1 VFLGFDIGSSG
12 VKAILLDPERGVV
25 ASATEEVALHS
36 PAAGWAE
43 ADTAE
48 WWDAVTTVV
57 PQLLDAA
64 GVGENAIEG
73 VGAAGM
79 VPAVVPL
86 DAADAPL
93 RRAILQNDA
102 RATAEV
108 ARLRAELADADLLA
122 RTGSVLSQQSVAPTL
137 VWLREHEPEVFAAT
151 ASLAGSYDWLARRLG
166 AEPHLERNWAIES
179 GLFELGGATDAVAS
193 DVLAAAELDPVLLP
207 PVRDPGEAVG
217 EVSSEAAAAT
227 GLRPGTPIF
236 VGLADH
242 VSSAYGAGLLE
253 PGDVLVKLGGA
264 GDILLTAAEPLVD
277 GRLYLDK
284 HPVESLWL
292 PNGCMATSGSLVR
305 WLQRLAGGSPLA
317 ELDREAERIAAGA
330 EGVVC
335 LPYFL
340 GEKSP
345 LHDPDQRGAFV
356 GLNLS
361 HGMPHLYRAALEAV
375 AFGFR
380 HHFEVF
386 ADLGVEIRDVRVT
399 NGGSRSTLWK
409 SIIADVLGRPL
420 VPITDHPGAALGA
433 AMAAAVGTGAAPWTA
448 IAGLVRTGDPIEP
461 RGENLARYDSLYE
474 IYRGLE
480 PALRPFAHRLAGA
493 PSDLR
498 GHIWPLRSDT
508 SDSEVVA

>member
-1 VFLGFDIGSSG
+1 MFLGFDIGSSG
-12 VKAILLDPERGVV
+12 VKAILLDLERGVV
-25 ASATEEVALHS
+25 ASATQEVSLHS

-48 WWDAVTTVV
+48 WWGAVTTLV
-57 PQLLDAA
+57 PELLDAA
-64 GVGENAIEG
+64 GVDGNAIEG

-79 VPAVVPL
+79 VPAVLLL
-86 DAADAPL
+86 DAEGRPL

-108 ARLRAELADADLLA
+108 ARMREELADADLLA
-122 RTGSVLSQQSVAPTL
+122 RTGSVVSQQSVAPTL
-137 VWLREHEPEVFAAT
+137 VWLREHEPEAFAAT
-151 ASLAGSYDWLARRLG
+151 ASVAGSYDWLARRLG
-166 AEPHLERNWAIES
+166 AEAHLERNWAIES
-179 GLFELGGATDAVAS
+179 GLFELGGPPAA
-193 DVLAAAELDPVLLP
+193 DVVAAADLDPAILP
-207 PVRDPGEAVG
+207 PVLDPGEPVG
-217 EVSSEAAAAT
+217 EVDREAAAAT
-227 GLRPGTPIF
+227 GLRAGTPIF

-242 VSSAYGAGLLE
+242 VSSAYGAGLLD

-264 GDILLTAAEPLVD
+264 GDILLTTMEPLVD
-277 GRLYLDK
+277 ARLYLDK
-284 HPVESLWL
+284 HPVGSLWL

-305 WLQRLAGGSPLA
+305 WLQRLAGGTPLA

-361 HGMPHLYRAALEAV
+361 HGTAHLYRAALEAV

-386 ADLGVEIRDVRVT
+386 ADLGVEVREVRVT

-420 VPITDHPGAALGA
+420 VPVTDHPGASLGA
-433 AMAAAVGTGAAPWTA
+433 ALAAAVGSGAAPWVA
-448 IAGLVRTGDPIEP
+448 VSGLVRTGDPIEP
-461 RGENLARYDSLYE
+461 RAENLARYDSLYE

-493 PSDLR
+493 A
-498 GHIWPLRSDT
+498 T
-508 SDSEVVA
+508 KAEVPA

>member
-1 VFLGFDIGSSG
+1 MFLGLDIGSSG
-12 VKAILLDPERGVV
+12 VKAILLDLERGVV

-48 WWDAVTTVV
+48 WWDAVTTLV
-57 PQLLDAA
+57 PRLLDAA
-64 GVGENAIEG
+64 GVDADAIEG

-86 DAADAPL
+86 DAAGRPL

-102 RATAEV
+102 RAGAEV
-108 ARLRAELADADLLA
+108 ARLRAELAGADLLA

-151 ASLAGSYDWLARRLG
+151 ACLAGSYDWLARRLG
-166 AEPHLERNWAIES
+166 AERHLERNWAIES
-179 GLFELGGATDAVAS
+179 GLFELGGPPAA
-193 DVLAAAELDPVLLP
+193 DVLAAAEIDPALLSPVL
-207 PVRDPGEAVG
+207 DPGEPVG
-217 EVSSEAAAAT
+217 EVCRAAAAAT
-227 GLRPGTPIF
+227 GLRAGTPIF

-242 VSSAYGAGLLE
+242 VSSAYGAGLLD

-264 GDILLTAAEPLVD
+264 GDILMTTAQPLVD
-277 GRLYLDK
+277 ERLYLDK
-284 HPVESLWL
+284 HPVASLWL

-305 WLQRLAGGSPLA
+305 WLQRLAGGTPL
-317 ELDREAERIAAGA
+317 EQLDREAERIAAGA

-361 HGMPHLYRAALEAV
+361 HGMAHLYRAALEAV

-386 ADLGVEIRDVRVT
+386 ADLGVDIKEVRVT

-420 VPITDHPGAALGA
+420 VPVTDHPGASLGA
-433 AMAAAVGTGAAPWTA
+433 ALAAAVGSGVAPWVA
-448 IAGLVRTGDPIEP
+448 VSGLVRTGEPIEP
-461 RGENLARYDSLYE
+461 RPENSSRYDSTYE

-493 PSDLR
+493 AR
-498 GHIWPLRSDT
+498 T
-508 SDSEVVA
+508 EVLA

>member
-1 VFLGFDIGSSG
+1 MFLGFDIGSSG
-12 VKAILLDPERGVV
+12 VKAILLDPDAGVV
-25 ASATEEVALHS
+25 ASATEAVALHS

-48 WWDAVTTVV
+48 WWGAVTTLV
-57 PQLLDAA
+57 PSLLDAA
-64 GVGENAIEG
+64 GVDPGAVEG
-73 VGAAGM
+73 IAAAGM
-79 VPAVVPL
+79 VPALVLL
-86 DAADAPL
+86 DADGRPL

-102 RATAEV
+102 RATAAV
-108 ARLRAELADADLLA
+108 ARLREELADADLLA

-137 VWLREHEPEVFAAT
+137 LWLREHEPQAIAAA

-179 GLFELGGATDAVAS
+179 GLFELDGTPAA
-193 DVLAAAELDPVLLP
+193 DVIAAADLDPALLP
-207 PVRDPGEAVG
+207 PVRDPGDPVG
-217 EVSSEAAAAT
+217 ALSAAAAT
-227 GLRPGTPIF
+227 ATGLRAGTPIF
-236 VGLADH
+236 AGLADH
-242 VSSAYGAGLLE
+242 VSSAYGAGLVT

-264 GDILLTAAEPLVD
+264 GDILLATDAPLVD
-277 GRLYLDK
+277 PRLYLDK
-284 HPVESLWL
+284 HPVDGLWL

-305 WLQRLAGGSPLA
+305 WLQRLAGGTPLDR
-317 ELDREAERIAAGA
+317 LDREAAALPAGA

-375 AFGFR
+375 ACGFR
-380 HHFEVF
+380 HHFDVF
-386 ADLGVEIRDVRVT
+386 ADLGIEVGEVRVT

-420 VPITDHPGAALGA
+420 VPVTDHPGAALGA
-433 AMAAAVGTGAAPWTA
+433 AMAAAVGTRTAEWTA
-448 IAGLVRTGDPIEP
+448 VSGLVHSGAPIEP
-461 RGENLARYDSLYE
+461 RPENRSRYDSLYE
-474 IYRGLE
+474 VYRGLE

-493 PSDLR
+493 TTPGGAGAR
-498 GHIWPLRSDT
+498 PAAQA
-508 SDSEVVA
+508 EVPA